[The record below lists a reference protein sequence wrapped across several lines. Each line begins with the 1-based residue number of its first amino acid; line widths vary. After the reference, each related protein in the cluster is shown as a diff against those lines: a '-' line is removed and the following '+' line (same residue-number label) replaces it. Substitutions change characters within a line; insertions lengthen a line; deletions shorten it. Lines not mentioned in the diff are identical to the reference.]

1 MVEEGWL
8 HTDDTYFLTR
18 DSSKLLLRRSVRSIR
33 SKMFLDMTVFLVRPY
48 TRTLGSIIAREAQLV
63 EQSIEAALVVSS
75 SLISSKLSS
84 SYFSVCYTDFF
95 LTAASEAS
103 P

>member
-75 SLISSKLSS
+75 SLISSKLSY
-84 SYFSVCYTDFF
+84 SYFSVCDTDFL
-95 LTAASEAS
+95 LTAAS
-103 P
+103 PP